1 MTTSAKPRT
10 KTNPRLGSSLDS
22 FLEEEGLLEE
32 AEAVAIKRAIAL
44 QLGDLIASAHLS
56 KSEAAGRLK
65 TSRAAVDRLLD
76 PNNTSVTL
84 LTLNRAARALG
95 RRLKIELV
103 RA

>member
-1 MTTSAKPRT
+1 MPTPAKPRT
-10 KTNPRLGSSLDS
+10 KSNPHLGSSLDS
-22 FLEEEGLLEE
+22 FLEGEGLLEE
-32 AEAVAIKRAIAL
+32 AEAVAIKRSIAL
-44 QLGDLIASAHLS
+44 QLGDLMASANLS

-84 LTLNRAARALG
+84 LTLNRAARAFG
-95 RRLKIELV
+95 RRLNIQLV